1 MGQIESSSLRKALEK
16 ERDKTKED
24 GPFILSLQG
33 IYIGETDA
41 KQVAELLKQWHTTQL
56 QMIQL
61 GACSLSSDSL
71 EHIARSL
78 CSTTSSSTITRI
90 DLVSY

>member
-1 MGQIESSSLRKALEK
+1 MGQIESSSLRKTLEK
-16 ERDKTKED
+16 ERDKTEED
-24 GPFILSLQG
+24 GPSILNLQG

-41 KQVAELLKQWHTTQL
+41 RQVAKLLKQHHNTQL

-61 GACSLSSDSL
+61 GACSLSSESL
-71 EHIARSL
+71 EHLARSL